1 MTCAAIDHGASQ
13 LHKSMKRR
21 AIFPLRLCAG
31 LVPIRELDDDIVI
44 VVVERRE
51 AVVERRSTI
60 PGDYAGMRQAPR
72 FS

>member
-1 MTCAAIDHGASQ
+1 
-13 LHKSMKRR
+13 MKRR
-21 AIFPLRLCAG
+21 AIFPLRLCPG

-51 AVVERRSTI
+51 PDRRATI
-60 PGDYAGMRQAPR
+60 PVDYAGITQAPR

>member
-1 MTCAAIDHGASQ
+1 
-13 LHKSMKRR
+13 MKRR
-21 AIFPLRLCAG
+21 AIFPLRLCPG

-51 AVVERRSTI
+51 SVERRPTI
-60 PGDYAGMRQAPR
+60 PVDYAGITQAPR